1 MLPQSSRTRSM
12 SVMARPLSLL
22 RGFVAQDFNAR
33 ATRTVLIVMAKNGS
47 RLTAHWRILV
57 GEYCWPLGGGLL
69 LTLIIS
75 AAAWLRTPDMPSY
88 VSLSATRFDLLPL
101 EREELEALPAS
112 VRGILLNPDLPE
124 ISVSDFAEA
133 ARRAEFPPRLPQ
145 SNALGQ
151 PLPPPKLSVVAPIR
165 TKVTIRV
172 AELH

>member
-1 MLPQSSRTRSM
+1 
-12 SVMARPLSLL
+12 
-22 RGFVAQDFNAR
+22 
-33 ATRTVLIVMAKNGS
+33 MAKNGS
-47 RLTAHWRILV
+47 SLTAHWRSLFD
-57 GEYCWPLGGGLL
+57 EFRWPLCGGLL
-69 LTLIIS
+69 LTLVIYAS
-75 AAAWLRTPDMPSY
+75 SWLRTPDMPSY

-101 EREELEALPAS
+101 EREELETLPAS

-124 ISVSDFAEA
+124 ISVSDLAEA